1 MSLWFFMVIVEN
13 IISWF
18 VLYLFMLLI
27 YVDFFSTVVNV
38 LLSWFSVSVSFQWT
52 LDNRILFVIQI
63 LSLQHDFQEIN
74 FQNVQHFLMRKTRLD
89 VEIIIF
95 EVILDA
101 ISSSVWNWNK
111 VEYLLYLQ
119 KQLNRLVKQVWH
131 ISEHVK

>member
-1 MSLWFFMVIVEN
+1 MSFWFFMVIVEN

-52 LDNRILFVIQI
+52 LDNRILCVIQI

-74 FQNVQHFLMRKTRLD
+74 FQNVHHFLMRKTRLD
-89 VEIIIF
+89 VESIIF

-111 VEYLLYLQ
+111 VEYLFYLQ

>member
-52 LDNRILFVIQI
+52 LDNRILCVIQI

-74 FQNVQHFLMRKTRLD
+74 FQTVHHFLMRKTRLD
-89 VEIIIF
+89 VEIITF

-111 VEYLLYLQ
+111 VEYLFYLQ